1 MLLKLEL
8 KTVTTK
14 MACFL
19 SVMLC
24 ALKSPESFQSLWCEN
39 AGFCSGDEHLVRE
52 GTHRVSRGLG
62 LGADPRA
69 TWVLAQHL
77 CYWLC
82 RYC

>member
-14 MACFL
+14 MASLL

-24 ALKSPESFQSLWCEN
+24 ALKSPESFQSLRCEN
-39 AGFCSGDEHLVRE
+39 AGFCSGGEHLVRE
-52 GTHRVSRGLG
+52 GTRSVSQGLG

-82 RYC
+82 WYC